1 MIPFLWLNPGLTLLA
16 ISTFIIQKAV
26 KERNKYVSLQAL
38 PGPPP
43 SSLLFGNLDKFFDAK
58 ESVGWHQHLT
68 EKYGSAVR
76 LTGPFGSKFLLVLC
90 DTVFGF
96 LMFDQEPQVFLSDP
110 KGLETVLIKEGDV
123 FEKPE

>member
-1 MIPFLWLNPGLTLLA
+1 MAPA
-16 ISTFIIQKAV
+16 
-26 KERNKYVSLQAL
+26 
-38 PGPPP
+38 
-43 SSLLFGNLDKFFDAK
+43 FDG
-58 ESVGWHQHLT
+58 EVWQRRSPDRSFW
-68 EKYGSAVR
+68 
-76 LTGPFGSKFLLVLC
+76 SKFLLVLC